1 MPLLLVVVCERSRA
15 SYNAGRESSR
25 CSLPRVP
32 RRNAVHT
39 ACPAISFAFASRPPK
54 MIGRTLHRL
63 CSFYCA
69 VCAARA
75 SAPGPAQ
82 KLIISGSG
90 SVPSERARRTPERE
104 PSWKREC
111 VFTAANPCAHDRRPL
126 ERPSLLVKGER
137 VDNNDGEESCLLTGR

>member
-25 CSLPRVP
+25 CSLPRVLFS
-32 RRNAVHT
+32 NTVHT

-69 VCAARA
+69 VCAGAGLPRLDPRRVEA
-75 SAPGPAQ
+75 NNF
-82 KLIISGSG
+82 GSPRG
-90 SVPSERARRTPERE
+90 VE
-104 PSWKREC
+104 
-111 VFTAANPCAHDRRPL
+111 
-126 ERPSLLVKGER
+126 
-137 VDNNDGEESCLLTGR
+137 